1 MESLWQKR
9 ASENAI
15 PGYEPLRGDITTDVL
30 IVGGGLAGLLTAHM
44 LWRAGVEFHL
54 AEADRLMSGTSGSTT
69 GKITALHGAVYDRLI
84 REFGTAATRQY
95 YDANTEAANEYR
107 RLCAGK
113 DCGYREC
120 DAFVYSVG
128 DAAKIKKE
136 YNALRRLGI
145 PAEMSACPAL
155 PFRTAAAVR
164 LTGQAEF
171 DPIKFA
177 AMIVSDLPRERI
189 FEHTPVR
196 STDGCTAVTDGGRI
210 HAKRMVIATHFPII
224 DRRGAYWMKMYQH
237 RSYMLALRGAAPVG
251 GMYVAAEEGGISLR
265 DADDCL
271 IIGGCGTRTGKK
283 CGGFDA
289 LERLAGK
296 YFPGSV
302 TVTRWATQDCIT
314 LDGMPYIGKYSPAC
328 NDIYVATGFNK
339 WGMTGCMAAA
349 MLISD
354 MLTDRENKYRSL
366 FGSRTMLRPQL
377 AVNAAHALT
386 GWLTP
391 TAPRCPHLGCALHW
405 NPAEHTWDCSCH
417 GSRFDAE
424 GHIENSPATQNARI
438 DRQ

>member
-44 LWRAGVEFHL
+44 LWHAGVEFHL

-69 GKITALHGAVYDRLI
+69 GKIAALHGAVYDRLI
-84 REFGTAATRQY
+84 REFGTAAARRY
-95 YDANTEAANEYR
+95 YDANTEAADEYR
-107 RLCAGK
+107 RLCADK

-120 DAFVYSVG
+120 DAFVYSG
-128 DAAKIKKE
+128 SDAAKIKKE
-136 YNALRRLGI
+136 YNAMRRLGI
-145 PAEMSACPAL
+145 PAEMSDCPAL

-251 GMYVAAEEGGISLR
+251 GMYVAAEEGGLSLR

-271 IIGGCGTRTGKK
+271 IIGGCGARTGKK

-289 LERLAGK
+289 LERLSGK

-314 LDGMPYIGKYSPAC
+314 LDGMPYIGKYSPAYD
-328 NDIYVATGFNK
+328 DIYVATGFNK

-354 MLTDRENKYRSL
+354 MLTGRENKYRSL

-377 AVNAAHALT
+377 AVNAAHALA

-424 GHIENSPATQNARI
+424 GHIENSPATKNARI

>member
-1 MESLWQKR
+1 
-9 ASENAI
+9 
-15 PGYEPLRGDITTDVL
+15 
-30 IVGGGLAGLLTAHM
+30 
-44 LWRAGVEFHL
+44 
-54 AEADRLMSGTSGSTT
+54 
-69 GKITALHGAVYDRLI
+69 
-84 REFGTAATRQY
+84 
-95 YDANTEAANEYR
+95 
-107 RLCAGK
+107 
-113 DCGYREC
+113 
-120 DAFVYSVG
+120 
-128 DAAKIKKE
+128 
-136 YNALRRLGI
+136 
-145 PAEMSACPAL
+145 
-155 PFRTAAAVR
+155 
-164 LTGQAEF
+164 
-171 DPIKFA
+171 
-177 AMIVSDLPRERI
+177 
-189 FEHTPVR
+189 
-196 STDGCTAVTDGGRI
+196 
-210 HAKRMVIATHFPII
+210 
-224 DRRGAYWMKMYQH
+224 MYQH

-271 IIGGCGTRTGKK
+271 IIGGCGAQTGKK

-289 LERLAGK
+289 LERPAGK

-339 WGMTGCMAAA
+339 LGMTGCMAAA

-354 MLTDRENKYRSL
+354 MLTGRENKYRSL

-417 GSRFDAE
+417 GSRFDDE
-424 GHIENSPATQNARI
+424 GHIENSPAAQNARI

>member
-15 PGYEPLRGDITTDVL
+15 PGYEPLHGDITTDVL
-30 IVGGGLAGLLTAHM
+30 IVGGGLAGLLTAHT
-44 LWRAGVEFHL
+44 LWHAGVEFHL

-69 GKITALHGAVYDRLI
+69 GKITALHGAIYDRLI
-84 REFGTAATRQY
+84 REFGTAAARRY
-95 YDANTEAANEYR
+95 YDANAEAADEYR

-113 DCGYREC
+113 DCDYREC

-128 DAAKIKKE
+128 DAAKIKRE
-136 YNALRRLGI
+136 YNAMRHLGI
-145 PAEMSACPAL
+145 PAEMSDCPAL
-155 PFRTAAAVR
+155 PFRTEAAVR

-171 DPIKFA
+171 NPIKFA

-189 FEHTPVR
+189 FVHTPVR

-224 DRRGAYWMKMYQH
+224 DRRGAYWLKMYQH
-237 RSYMLALRGAAPVG
+237 RSYMLALRGAATVG
-251 GMYVAAEEGGISLR
+251 GMYVAAEEDGLSLR

-271 IIGGCGTRTGKK
+271 IIGGCGGRTGKK

-296 YFPGSV
+296 YFPGAA
-302 TVTRWATQDCIT
+302 TVARWATQDCIT
-314 LDGMPYIGKYSPAC
+314 LDGMPYIGKYSPAGD
-328 NDIYVATGFNK
+328 DIYVATGFNK

-354 MLTDRENKYRSL
+354 MLTGRENKYRSL
-366 FGSRTMLRPQL
+366 LGSRTMLRPQL
-377 AVNAAHALT
+377 AVNAAHALA

-405 NPAEHTWDCSCH
+405 NPAEHSWDCSCH

-424 GHIENSPATQNARI
+424 GHIENSPATKNARI
-438 DRQ
+438 GPQ